1 MSVGNLK
8 TYGNKGNNF
17 PYQLNTLKLASVSQL
32 KNCSEITLNN
42 ATAAGLVTDIN
53 NYFITN
59 FNYYLISK
67 EIIYVGAL
75 YTAFLTISKIK

>member
-1 MSVGNLK
+1 MYIKMDSLVLFSK
-8 TYGNKGNNF
+8 IPETISIPFVEF
-17 PYQLNTLKLASVSQL
+17 P
-32 KNCSEITLNN
+32 
-42 ATAAGLVTDIN
+42 GDIN

>member
-17 PYQLNTLKLASVSQL
+17 PYQLNALKLASVSQL

-42 ATAAGLVTDIN
+42 A
-53 NYFITN
+53 N
-59 FNYYLISK
+59 FGYKLIKLYL
-67 EIIYVGAL
+67 L
-75 YTAFLTISKIK
+75 